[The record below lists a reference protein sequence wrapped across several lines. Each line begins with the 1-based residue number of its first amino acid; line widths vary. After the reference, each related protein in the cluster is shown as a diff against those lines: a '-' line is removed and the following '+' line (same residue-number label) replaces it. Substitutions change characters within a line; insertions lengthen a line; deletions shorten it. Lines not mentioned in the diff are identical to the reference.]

1 MTERK
6 ALVETDDGMVVS
18 ATGSTLIVGPSG
30 AGKTRLTARALQNWI
45 DEKGTDGVVVLE
57 FGPSIEHDGRLVGGR
72 LDRFVDIPVDVFH
85 GVLDAHAPRLE
96 GETDDET
103 HDLAETNAENARR
116 LFEALPPH
124 PVVVFGNDVTI
135 PFQHESAAVSRLT
148 KYCDRATCAVV
159 NAYEGDA
166 LGSGDRVSDRERDV
180 LADFRHWADHIV
192 SLE

>member
-1 MTERK
+1 MTDRD
-6 ALVETDDGMVVS
+6 VIVGTDNGTVVS

-57 FGPSIEHDGRLVGGR
+57 FGPAIEHGGRLVGGR
-72 LDRFVDIPVDVFH
+72 LDRFVDIPDDVFH

-96 GETDDET
+96 GETDAET

-116 LFEALPPH
+116 LFDKLPPD

-135 PFQHESAAVSRLT
+135 PFQHEPAAVSRLT
-148 KYCDRATCAVV
+148 KYCDRATCSVV

-166 LGSGDRVSDRERDV
+166 LDSGDRVSDRERRV
-180 LADFRHWADHIV
+180 LEALRDWADRV
-192 SLE
+192 VTLE

>member
-1 MTERK
+1 MTK
-6 ALVETDDGMVVS
+6 PDALIETDDGMEVS

-30 AGKTRLTARALQNWI
+30 VGKTRLTARALQNWI
-45 DEKGTDGVVVLE
+45 DENGTDGVIVLE

-72 LDRFVDIPVDVFH
+72 LEQFVDIPDDVFY

-96 GETDDET
+96 GETAAET
-103 HDLAETNAENARR
+103 HDLAEINAENARR
-116 LFEALPPH
+116 LLSALPPD

-135 PFQHESAAVSRLT
+135 PFQHDSAAVSRLT
-148 KYCDRATCAVV
+148 NYCDRATCAVV

-166 LGSGDRVSDRERDV
+166 LNRGDRVSARERDV
-180 LADFRHWADHIV
+180 LADLRHWAGHVV